1 MDQIIQILATILNFI
16 ASFVQILQTSPIE
29 VGIVATDQMTTLKDL
44 LGTEAA
50 EVVAMDMAGVV
61 LVMVEDVEGIL
72 EDTNNVV
79 AQITGLTTIP
89 TLRKDIKVGGLLI
102 LNSTVYKIGQYL
114 SNPTLPS
121 LSLITTISSKI
132 WTSNFHL
139 LIGFRGEI
147 LFNC

>member
-1 MDQIIQILATILNFI
+1 
-16 ASFVQILQTSPIE
+16 
-29 VGIVATDQMTTLKDL
+29 MTTLKDL

-61 LVMVEDVEGIL
+61 LVIVEDVEGLL

-79 AQITGLTTIP
+79 AQITGLSTIP

-102 LNSTVYKIGQYL
+102 LNSTVYKIGQYF

-121 LSLITTISSKI
+121 LSLITTTSSNI
-132 WTSNFHL
+132 WISNFHL

-147 LFNC
+147 IFNH

>member
-16 ASFVQILQTSPIE
+16 ASFVQILQISPIE

-61 LVMVEDVEGIL
+61 LVIVEDVEGLL

-102 LNSTVYKIGQYL
+102 LNSTVYKIGQYF

-121 LSLITTISSKI
+121 LSLITTTSSNI
-132 WTSNFHL
+132 WISNFHL

-147 LFNC
+147 IFNH

>member
-1 MDQIIQILATILNFI
+1 MDQIIQIHATILNFI

-102 LNSTVYKIGQYL
+102 LNSTVYKIGQYF
-114 SNPTLPS
+114 SNPTLLS
-121 LSLITTISSKI
+121 LSPIITISSKI
-132 WTSNFHL
+132 WISNFHL
-139 LIGFRGEI
+139 LIGFRGDI
-147 LFNC
+147 LFNH

>member
-1 MDQIIQILATILNFI
+1 MDQIIQIHATILNFI
-16 ASFVQILQTSPIE
+16 ASFVQILQTNPIE
-29 VGIVATDQMTTLKDL
+29 VDIVATDQMTTLKDL

-50 EVVAMDMAGVV
+50 EVVVMDMAGVMV
-61 LVMVEDVEGIL
+61 TVEDVEGIP

-102 LNSTVYKIGQYL
+102 LNSTVYKIGQFIF
-114 SNPTLPS
+114 NTTLLS
-121 LSLITTISSKI
+121 LSLITTVSSKTWI
-132 WTSNFHL
+132 SNFHL

-147 LFNC
+147 LFNH

>member
-16 ASFVQILQTSPIE
+16 ASFVQILQISPIE

-61 LVMVEDVEGIL
+61 LVMVEDVEGIP

-102 LNSTVYKIGQYL
+102 LNSTVYKIGQYF

-121 LSLITTISSKI
+121 LFL
-132 WTSNFHL
+132 
-139 LIGFRGEI
+139 
-147 LFNC
+147 